1 MNLLETNG
9 YNWKYTYYRRIT
21 IMELT
26 SEEYR
31 SGYNNLL
38 DIKEKL
44 EIKVKKLKTQLED
57 IRKQFNS
64 RESYYQDKI
73 VDQKHHFDIA
83 VDALGGVEF
92 EPEEIEEIKSES
104 VLYYEIAKK
113 MKSELN
119 SKTKPYWTEMVNSYY
134 NSCRKAVMSDKVLGL
149 SIKQKEVMTD
159 WLERRS

>member
-1 MNLLETNG
+1 
-9 YNWKYTYYRRIT
+9 
-21 IMELT
+21 MELT
-26 SEEYR
+26 ADEYR

-44 EIKVKKLKTQLED
+44 ETRVKKLKTQLED

-83 VDALGGVEF
+83 VDALSGVEF
-92 EPEEIEEIKSES
+92 EPEVIEEIKSES

-119 SKTKPYWTEMVNSYY
+119 SKTKPYWTEMVNNYY
-134 NSCRKAVMSDKVLGL
+134 NNCRKAVMNDKVLGL

>member
-1 MNLLETNG
+1 
-9 YNWKYTYYRRIT
+9 
-21 IMELT
+21 MELT

-134 NSCRKAVMSDKVLGL
+134 NYCRKAVMSDKVLGL

>member
-1 MNLLETNG
+1 
-9 YNWKYTYYRRIT
+9 
-21 IMELT
+21 MELT
-26 SEEYR
+26 ADEYR

-44 EIKVKKLKTQLED
+44 ETSVKKLKTQLED

-83 VDALGGVEF
+83 VDALSGVEF
-92 EPEEIEEIKSES
+92 EPEVIEEIKSES

-119 SKTKPYWTEMVNSYY
+119 SKTKPYWTEMVNNYY
-134 NSCRKAVMSDKVLGL
+134 NNCRKAVMNDKVLGL
-149 SIKQKEVMTD
+149 SFKQKEVMTD

>member
-1 MNLLETNG
+1 
-9 YNWKYTYYRRIT
+9 
-21 IMELT
+21 MELT